1 VARILVVD
9 DNVRLRAVL
18 RDILTQLGHEVET
31 AGDGTEACQILKRIS
46 VDLLITDI
54 VMPEKEGIET
64 ITTVRRNYPGVR
76 IIAMSG
82 DGSNNAAFY
91 LEMAREFGAD
101 MTLSKPF
108 SRAQILEAV
117 EGLLGV
123 RDPR

>member
-9 DNVRLRAVL
+9 DNARLRDVL
-18 RDILTQLGHEVET
+18 RDILTQAGYEVET
-31 AGDGTEACQILKRIS
+31 AGDGKEACQTLKRIS

-108 SRAQILEAV
+108 GRAQILEAV
-117 EGLLGV
+117 EGLIGV
-123 RDPR
+123 KDPR